1 VIRSGEV
8 IPKLERVLKAAPA
21 VDLPERCPAC
31 DHELSWKG
39 DFLRCTFPGCPAQIE
54 QHICHW
60 FRTLGSADWFGIK
73 TVQKLVAHGHETLE
87 KIYTLNVDDFVGMG
101 FGPVQSKN
109 LTEALETSRTKQV
122 EDWRFLA
129 AFGIPDL
136 GVGDSRRLLQRF
148 KLEDLLDIAPRDIA
162 EVSGFGNI
170 TSNSIV
176 QGIAARKE
184 TIEHMLG
191 MDFNISNSALLAGSR
206 DNGSPI
212 AQKKVVFTGKMQRG
226 SREEMQA
233 QARELGAVV
242 QATVSGATDLL
253 VCGQKVGASKLDKAT
268 RLGVE
273 IISEADYYRLIEGQ
287 GALR

>member
-1 VIRSGEV
+1 
-8 IPKLERVLKAAPA
+8 
-21 VDLPERCPAC
+21 
-31 DHELSWKG
+31 
-39 DFLRCTFPGCPAQIE
+39 
-54 QHICHW
+54 
-60 FRTLGSADWFGIK
+60 
-73 TVQKLVAHGHETLE
+73 
-87 KIYTLNVDDFVGMG
+87 
-101 FGPVQSKN
+101 
-109 LTEALETSRTKQV
+109 
-122 EDWRFLA
+122 
-129 AFGIPDL
+129 
-136 GVGDSRRLLQRF
+136 LQRF